1 MTATL
6 PEGRYPAST
15 SRPGVTRRTKNIL
28 LVLVLLVGL
37 GVAYLGYLRFSVKDV
52 EGTALAFDLL
62 DDSTI
67 SVSLSVTRADPQED
81 AVCIVRARSR
91 DGSETG
97 RREIL
102 VPGGSDAEVEVT
114 TVFRTSQPPAM
125 GDVYGCSLNV
135 PEYLRAG

>member
-6 PEGRYPAST
+6 PEGRYPRST
-15 SRPGVTRRTKNIL
+15 THRGIGRRAKTVL
-28 LVLVLLVGL
+28 LVLVVLLGL
-37 GVAYLGYLRFSVKDV
+37 GVAYIGYQRFSVKDV
-52 EGTALAFDLL
+52 EGTSLAFDLL
-62 DDSTI
+62 DDRTI
-67 SVSLSVTRADPQED
+67 SIRFSVTRAHPDED

-97 RREIL
+97 RREVL
-102 VPGGSDAEVEVT
+102 VPGSANREVEV
-114 TVFRTSQPPAM
+114 VSELNTSQPPAV

>member
-6 PEGRYPAST
+6 PEGRYPRST
-15 SRPGVTRRTKNIL
+15 HRSIGRGVKLGVLALAIL
-28 LVLVLLVGL
+28 IGL
-37 GVAYLGYLRFSVKDV
+37 GVAYVAYQRFSVKDV

-62 DDSTI
+62 DDRT
-67 SVSLSVTRADPQED
+67 VSIRFSVTRAHPDQE

-97 RREIL
+97 RREVLI
-102 VPGGSDAEVEVT
+102 PGSADREVEV
-114 TVFRTSQPPAM
+114 VSEVKTSQPPAV

-135 PEYLRAG
+135 PQYLRGS